1 MDGLFNSGLGLAV
14 FLLGMGAPQE
24 PQQQVDEVQ
33 QEAPDQGSAA
43 PLSVTPSPNGSVAP
57 SPLVMPSTASRD
69 VPNDVSLR
77 LAKGG
82 RRAWDAFQCAGFAAA
97 MHDKDAFDGVFA
109 RGFSTAHLFLD
120 ALQKERIKRAHFD
133 KEIPSPMRASLEG
146 PSADF
151 IVGRVYQTALESAVY
166 AVDTGAA
173 ALNRDRKVEPGSD
186 AYKAL
191 RNDVASSL
199 FESSGCHDLPDQP

>member
-1 MDGLFNSGLGLAV
+1 MDGIFNSGLGLAV

-43 PLSVTPSPNGSVAP
+43 PLSTMPSPNGSVAP
-57 SPLVMPSTASRD
+57 SPGAMPATASRD

-77 LAKGG
+77 LARSG
-82 RRAWDAFQCAGFAAA
+82 RRAWDAFQCAGFAAT
-97 MHDKDAFDGVFA
+97 MHDKEAFDGVFA
-109 RGFSTAHLFLD
+109 RGFSTAHVFLD
-120 ALQKERIKRAHFD
+120 ALQKERIKRAHFE

-151 IVGRVYQTALESAVY
+151 VVGRVYQTALESAVH
-166 AVDTGAA
+166 AVETGAA